1 MKIHPN
7 YEKLIEQKASEIRSR
22 YAVIMESI
30 VMPYSD
36 KERET
41 WPTQLK
47 EADLWLHDPESDIP
61 LITSMAT
68 ARGISVEEL
77 VSKIKEN
84 EAAYRVAI
92 GTILGNQQRELDL
105 LDSLYSSVDQN

>member
-1 MKIHPN
+1 MKITPN
-7 YEKLIEQKASEIRSR
+7 ISKKKAEAEVHIRDR
-22 YAVIMESI
+22 YAAMMESV

-47 EADLWLHDPESDIP
+47 EADLWLQNSEAEVP
-61 LITSMAT
+61 LIASMSAS
-68 ARGISVEEL
+68 RGITVEEL
-77 VSKIKEN
+77 VAKIKEN

-105 LDSLYSSVDQN
+105 LDSLYSSVGQN